1 MRRRDV
7 LQVLAGA
14 ALAAPCGVAAQVTAK
29 TFRLAAL
36 SAAGPGYMAPT
47 SPSVSVVIK
56 VLAERGYKLGQN
68 LEFQPYGA
76 DMQVARLAQL
86 ASDIAASK
94 FDAVIVAGYPAA
106 AAKKAPAFRRWLGPA
121 WAIRWPLVSSL
132 AWRAPEAM

>member
-7 LQVLAGA
+7 LQVLASA

-36 SAAGPGYMAPT
+36 SAAGPGYMATT

-106 AAKKAPAFRRWLGPA
+106 VAISRAFAAVHESAVGTSRHFAALRNLV
-121 WAIRWPLVSSL
+121 AIG
-132 AWRAPEAM
+132 A